1 MVVEIKDSFRS
12 FANRVIHALRMG
24 RSSERDVRI
33 VQRLLVRINK
43 KNLILA
49 HALLSAITKGEHS
62 EQDVKKFA
70 YLLDLANK
78 RIIENKEPFSTA
90 EKEEI
95 EEIFKRHLLSIK
107 AAKKFTLGIDELLA
121 MELNSKLEEKIL
133 LSEKQQEIHQQNKDR
148 EKEKQV
154 Y

>member
-1 MVVEIKDSFRS
+1 
-12 FANRVIHALRMG
+12 MG